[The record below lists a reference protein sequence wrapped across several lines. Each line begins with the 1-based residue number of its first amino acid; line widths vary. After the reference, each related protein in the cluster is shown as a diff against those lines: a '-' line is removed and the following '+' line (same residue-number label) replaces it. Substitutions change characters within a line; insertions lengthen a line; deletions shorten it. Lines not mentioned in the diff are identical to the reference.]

1 MLPFDADKILRSA
14 RLATTEDLLDRVTA
28 FRNDMEPEAVEIV
41 EMELRRRGVGSEQIE
56 QTRQDRAGKLTR
68 DLNGLTARCS
78 FCSRPAVE
86 RRWGW
91 HRLWGRLPV
100 FPRRLNYCQQHQSR
114 STATD

>member
-1 MLPFDADKILRSA
+1 MLPFDADKTLRNA

-28 FRNDMEPEAVEIV
+28 FRDGMEPEAVEII
-41 EMELRRRGVGSEQIE
+41 EMELRRRGVGPEQIE
-56 QTRQDRAGKLTR
+56 KTRQDRAGKVIR
-68 DLNGLTARCS
+68 DRSGFAARCS

-91 HRLWGRLPV
+91 QRLWGRLPI
-100 FPRRLNYCQQHQSR
+100 FPRLLNYCQQHQR